1 MKKFSISTAIL
12 NNFESVTYSYPHYS
26 FHFLIYYSEKHCYN
40 MHYNF
45 GFLFSLRHHMF
56 CYNLTRH
63 PITKTLVDLKSSFRH
78 ITFKSAL
85 FQNKLTIPLLANVR
99 LNQILC
105 CGTWA
110 YSTNAGSCSC
120 FFSITTSFT
129 TLRIWSPWW
138 IYWRN
143 IKWIKN
149 TESIHLWN
157 KKFADE
163 SH

>member
-1 MKKFSISTAIL
+1 M
-12 NNFESVTYSYPHYS
+12 ETYNCHHCKLQYP
-26 FHFLIYYSEKHCYN
+26 IYHPGWRLHSNY
-40 MHYNF
+40 YNF
-45 GFLFSLRHHMF
+45 CFLFSLRRHMF

-63 PITKTLVDLKSSFRH
+63 PMTKTLMDLESSFRH

-85 FQNKLTIPLLANVR
+85 YQNKLTIFLLANVR

-138 IYWRN
+138 IYLTN
-143 IKWIKN
+143 IN
-149 TESIHLWN
+149 TESTQLWN
-157 KKFADE
+157 KKFAEE
-163 SH
+163 SHQDLMIKCMDTYQN